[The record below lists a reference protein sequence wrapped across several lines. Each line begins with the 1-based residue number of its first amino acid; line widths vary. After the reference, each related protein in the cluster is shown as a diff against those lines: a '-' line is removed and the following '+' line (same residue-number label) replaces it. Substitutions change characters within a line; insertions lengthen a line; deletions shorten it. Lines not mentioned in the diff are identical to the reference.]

1 MYDSLISKM
10 VEHFSE
16 EGSILY
22 GKACDFSKINPISL
36 DNIEKY
42 YDLLCSGE
50 ILPENLIKKNHKLC
64 CLFYLGR
71 KNKNYVDIFIEHYLK
86 KNEIKI
92 LGKNEANLIMVFN
105 IIEFEK
111 AYLNSNQKCVEFIEY
126 LLKQFTSIETN
137 FKNFITYKYYRGYL
151 KFRLGKINESNREC
165 LEIYSEI
172 KDNEDFLM
180 KYIKLLL
187 NEYN

>member
-22 GKACDFSKINPISL
+22 SRACDFSKINPISL
-36 DNIEKY
+36 DDIEMY
-42 YDLLCSGE
+42 YDLLCSDE

-71 KNKNYVDIFIEHYLK
+71 ENKNYVEVFKESFLK
-86 KNEIKI
+86 KVDIKI
-92 LGKNEANLIMVFN
+92 LEKNQANLIMVFN

-111 AYLNSNQKCVEFIEY
+111 AYLNLNQKYIEFIY
-126 LLKQFTSIETN
+126 SMLKIF
-137 FKNFITYKYYRGYL
+137 
-151 KFRLGKINESNREC
+151 SN
-165 LEIYSEI
+165 L
-172 KDNEDFLM
+172 
-180 KYIKLLL
+180 
-187 NEYN
+187 

>member
-36 DNIEKY
+36 DDIEKY

-71 KNKNYVDIFIEHYLK
+71 ENKNYVDIFIEHYLK
-86 KNEIKI
+86 KIEIKI

-111 AYLNSNQKCVEFIEY
+111 AYLNSNQKGVGYILFM
-126 LLKQFTSIETN
+126 LKIFSNLEINLNTYVA
-137 FKNFITYKYYRGYL
+137 YKYYRGYL
-151 KFRLGKINESNREC
+151 DFRLGKINESNRAY

-172 KDNEDFLM
+172 KDKEDFLM
-180 KYIKLLL
+180 KYIKLLFK
-187 NEYN
+187 EYS

>member
-10 VEHFSE
+10 VGHFSE

-36 DNIEKY
+36 DDIEKY

-71 KNKNYVDIFIEHYLK
+71 ENKNYVEVFKESFLK
-86 KNEIKI
+86 KVDVKI
-92 LGKNEANLIMVFN
+92 LEKNQANLIMAFN

-111 AYLNSNQKCVEFIEY
+111 AYFNSNQKAVGDFY
-126 LLKQFTSIETN
+126 FML
-137 FKNFITYKYYRGYL
+137 KNFV
-151 KFRLGKINESNREC
+151 N
-165 LEIYSEI
+165 
-172 KDNEDFLM
+172 
-180 KYIKLLL
+180 
-187 NEYN
+187 